1 MSIPAIVAFCLL
13 RKNGKR
19 GIKAI
24 RMQTIPNEM
33 ASEPNSGSARPKRV
47 DRSGAYLVTTAVRP
61 ITAKVTLVAMRQ
73 SLAINDNDDG
83 FLAIAVVWKDEDR
96 NCTSSIKVF
105 SGVRRRGFHQA
116 DCSVSVLANSPQ
128 NT

>member
-1 MSIPAIVAFCLL
+1 
-13 RKNGKR
+13 
-19 GIKAI
+19 
-24 RMQTIPNEM
+24 MQTIPNEM

-73 SLAINDNDDG
+73 SLASNDNDDG